1 MYSYC
6 RQTLYKEIDSNKED
20 VQELL
25 KYLKQG
31 KRLECPENC
40 PESVY
45 KLMLDCWAYQP
56 ECRPNASEVYQTI
69 KLIDEQ
75 IRSQSLI

>member
-6 RQTLYKEIDSNKED
+6 RATLYKEIDSNKED

-25 KYLKQG
+25 NYLKQG
-31 KRLECPENC
+31 KRLECPKNC

-45 KLMLDCWAYQP
+45 NLMLRCWQYEP
-56 ECRPNASEVYQTI
+56 ECRPNASEVYRMI
-69 KLIDEQ
+69 KTIDEQ
-75 IRSQSLI
+75 IRSQLLI

>member
-69 KLIDEQ
+69 KLIDECF
-75 IRSQSLI
+75 